1 MENNSVSP
9 PSSSVFNMHSESMK
23 GNNQA
28 NNCQSNPNEH
38 IVYLHAKM
46 PIEDEGHKLLL
57 EEVAS
62 R

>member
-1 MENNSVSP
+1 MFP
-9 PSSSVFNMHSESMK
+9 PSLPVFSMHSESMK

-28 NNCQSNPNEH
+28 NNCQSNPDEH
-38 IVYLHAKM
+38 KVYLHATM
-46 PIEDEGHKLLL
+46 PIEDWGHQLPL